1 MSTIISFLIGL
12 FLGLIVMGLAAA
24 VSREEQLDGKEDDD
38 EIRLIKAE
46 NAALTD
52 IINALLE
59 KNEDLEKE
67 LNKQAL

>member
-1 MSTIISFLIGL
+1 MSILISFLFGL

-24 VSREEQLDGKEDDD
+24 VSREEQFDGKEDDD

-67 LNKQAL
+67 LNKQTL

>member
-1 MSTIISFLIGL
+1 MSILISFLIGL

-67 LNKQAL
+67 LNKQTL

>member
-1 MSTIISFLIGL
+1 MSTIISFLVGL

-67 LNKQAL
+67 LNKQTL

>member
-1 MSTIISFLIGL
+1 MSILISFLVGL

-67 LNKQAL
+67 LNKQTL

>member
-67 LNKQAL
+67 LNKQTL

>member
-1 MSTIISFLIGL
+1 MSILISFLVGL

-24 VSREEQLDGKEDDD
+24 VSREEQLDGREKDD

-67 LNKQAL
+67 LNKQTL